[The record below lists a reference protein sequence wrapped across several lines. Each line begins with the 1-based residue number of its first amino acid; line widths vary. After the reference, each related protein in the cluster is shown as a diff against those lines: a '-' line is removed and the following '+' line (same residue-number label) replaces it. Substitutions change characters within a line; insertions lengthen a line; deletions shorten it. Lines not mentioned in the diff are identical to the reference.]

1 MLCILR
7 MMVISIRD
15 ICEFLPFLVATIWG
29 LHLVSS
35 GFMATVNH
43 HTIYRTGPQASTMN
57 YLVQNASRAM
67 LEKLMK
73 LLGHV
78 WLFVTPWTVAYQAPW
93 TMGFTRQEY
102 WSGLPWP
109 SPGDLPDPG
118 IEPGSS
124 ALQPDTLPSEP
135 PGKPWETYRLL
146 FIYNRTLKIRL
157 QQSGLSWVLC
167 ILLILHPPWVSLQ
180 YGIVGRTGAG
190 KSSLIAALFRLSE
203 PEGGIYIDGILTT
216 HIGLHDLR
224 KKLSIALQVCTAEH
238 SHMFFL

>member
-1 MLCILR
+1 MLFILG

-43 HTIYRTGPQASTMN
+43 LTIWCWGPWPSTMN
-57 YLVQNASRAM
+57 YLVQNVSRAM
-67 LEKLMK
+67 LEKLKK

-157 QQSGLSWVLC
+157 QQSGFSWLLC
-167 ILLILHPPWVSLQ
+167 ILLILHPFWVSLQ

-224 KKLSIALQVCTAEH
+224 KKLSVALQVRTAEH
-238 SHMFFL
+238 SHMFFV

>member
-1 MLCILR
+1 
-7 MMVISIRD
+7 MVT
-15 ICEFLPFLVATIWG
+15 CPLPLLKG
-29 LHLVSS
+29 KVS
-35 GFMATVNH
+35 
-43 HTIYRTGPQASTMN
+43 
-57 YLVQNASRAM
+57 LSR
-67 LEKLMK
+67 
-73 LLGHV
+73 V
-78 WLFVTPWTVAYQAPW
+78 RLFATPWTLPVASVHEIP
-93 TMGFTRQEY
+93 
-102 WSGLPWP
+102 GLPFP

-157 QQSGLSWVLC
+157 QQSGFSWVLC

-216 HIGLHDLR
+216 RIGLHDLR
-224 KKLSIALQVCTAEH
+224 KKLSVALQVRTAEH
-238 SHMFFL
+238 SHMFFV